1 MAQGYGPLRGVRAV
15 YAQAPPGLQK
25 WRFPAQTHPN
35 AVLRCKLQDPDPEEV
50 KGGWASP
57 EIPTKV
63 NMMRVICSPE
73 DMDTIKPQAIGRRIS
88 DSRFDERR
96 VTRWPP
102 ASRAWPTMRS
112 RCRPRH
118 PASAFT
124 SSDCHKMRLLAG
136 EVKPRI
142 DIMAPG
148 TNKAAGL
155 HVLLEALQLSM
166 AEVCAIGD
174 SENDLETKKS
184 GGASRSPKSHES
196 RALTRVA
203 VQCARRCCN
212 PSALPAPWAM
222 PPC

>member
-1 MAQGYGPLRGVRAV
+1 
-15 YAQAPPGLQK
+15 
-25 WRFPAQTHPN
+25 
-35 AVLRCKLQDPDPEEV
+35 
-50 KGGWASP
+50 
-57 EIPTKV
+57 
-63 NMMRVICSPE
+63 
-73 DMDTIKPQAIGRRIS
+73 
-88 DSRFDERR
+88 
-96 VTRWPP
+96 
-102 ASRAWPTMRS
+102 MRS

-174 SENDLETKKS
+174 SENDLETKKK
-184 GGASRSPKSHES
+184 RRRKSKSEI
-196 RALTRVA
+196 
-203 VQCARRCCN
+203 
-212 PSALPAPWAM
+212 P
-222 PPC
+222 